1 MSRATTAP
9 PRNRSALGRRR
20 ATLAGAASL
29 ALGLLGGTLPA
40 AAAEDD
46 PPDVTEIVER
56 ANNAAYYAGDDGRAQ
71 ARMRIVDDQG
81 RTQTRQFTILRRDE
95 RDGGDQDFLVAFS
108 RPSEYRGVVFLVE
121 KHPGGGDDRWLYLP
135 SQDLKRRIAPGDK
148 RTSFV
153 GSHVFYEDVSG
164 RDIHNDTYE
173 LLETTEEHY
182 KIRAVPK
189 DDEDDV
195 EFSSYTMWID
205 RVTYLPMTTEYKDED
220 GEVYR
225 RMESSDIETIDGHP
239 TPMRMRVEDED
250 MGGYTEVQFR
260 GQAYD
265 IGVPADVFSDRS
277 LRNPPR
283 QWLSR

>member
-1 MSRATTAP
+1 MHRATAQP
-9 PRNRSALGRRR
+9 HHHAILRPRRGG
-20 ATLAGAASL
+20 LAGAAGL
-29 ALGLLGGTLPA
+29 ALGLLGAALPA

-56 ANNAAYYAGDDGRAQ
+56 ANQAAYYAGDDGRAQ
-71 ARMRIVDDQG
+71 ARMRIVDSQG

-121 KHPGGGDDRWLYLP
+121 KHPGGNDDRWLYLP
-135 SQDLKRRIAPGDK
+135 DQDLKRRIAPGDK

-164 RDIHNDTYE
+164 RHLE
-173 LLETTEEHY
+173 LDRHELVRTTEEHY
-182 KIRAVPK
+182 VVRSVPK
-189 DDEDDV
+189 EGSEAEV
-195 EFSSYTMWID
+195 ASYTTWID
-205 RVTYLPMTTEYKDED
+205 RETYLPMTTEYKDED

-225 RMESSDIETIDGHP
+225 RMESSEVQTVDGHP

>member
-1 MSRATTAP
+1 MSRAAAQP
-9 PRNRSALGRRR
+9 HHHAILRPRR
-20 ATLAGAASL
+20 AGLAGAAGL
-29 ALGLLGGTLPA
+29 ALGLLGAALPA

-56 ANNAAYYAGDDGRAQ
+56 ANQAAYYAGDDGRAQ
-71 ARMRIVDDQG
+71 ARMRIVDSQG

-95 RDGGDQDFLVAFS
+95 SDGGDQEFLVAFS

-121 KHPGGGDDRWLYLP
+121 KHPGGDDDRWLYLP
-135 SQDLKRRIAPGDK
+135 DQDLKRRIAPGDK

-164 RDIHNDTYE
+164 RHLQDDRHE
-173 LLETTEEHY
+173 LVRTTEEHY
-182 KIRAVPK
+182 VVRSVPK
-189 DDEDDV
+189 EGNDA
-195 EFSSYTMWID
+195 EFASYTTWID
-205 RVTYLPMTTEYKDED
+205 RETYLPMVTEYKDD
-220 GEVYR
+220 SGEVYR
-225 RMESSDIETIDGHP
+225 RMESSDIQTVDGHP
-239 TPMRMRVEDED
+239 TPMRMRVEDES

-265 IGVPADVFSDRS
+265 LGIPADVFSDRS

-283 QWLSR
+283 KWLSR